1 MNQGLVDLGKAYQA
15 QTPAV
20 LAPGINAA
28 RDFLINVIAPKLLAL
43 DNGLQDGVEVLR
55 LAMEE
60 EPQAGKYFHTL
71 HSMLDQA
78 LKIKMASFIAQ
89 QCELTAEER
98 TLFLE
103 LTLRRDSDK
112 KAQSNIADLIK
123 ELGGDAK
130 TPMGN
135 NQDVRPGPN
144 ARQLK
149 RQQMAQ
155 LNRETNSINER
166 NSKEKG

>member
-1 MNQGLVDLGKAYQA
+1 MNQALVDLSKTYQA
-15 QTPAV
+15 GTPLV

-71 HSMLDQA
+71 HAMLDQA

-103 LTLRRDSDK
+103 LTLRKDQDK
-112 KAQSNIADLIK
+112 KPNIADLIK

-135 NQDVRPGPN
+135 NPDVRPGPN

-155 LNRETNSINER
+155 LNRETNSVLER
-166 NSKEKG
+166 NKK